1 MDLKRLIQHPE
12 YMDKETLYDL
22 RSLIALHPYYQTA
35 RILLL
40 QNLYILHDPSFD
52 EELRRTAICISDRR
66 VIFNMIEAAHYKYRN
81 EQRLEAKAKE
91 DEKDNGDRTTTLI
104 DSFLGSIPK
113 DSDSESP
120 KEKRKPTLADA
131 AIDYVSYLLEIEDE
145 DKKPEKVAENG
156 VKVISTDCSNADR
169 TTDLINS
176 FIEDGGF
183 NLKEETNLSEDYQAY
198 NLETSDNTAHK
209 ETEKQDE
216 EREGD
221 ECYFTETLAR
231 IYIKQGRYEKA
242 LEIIKRLN
250 LNIPKKNAYFA
261 DQIRFLEK
269 LIINNKNK
277 K

>member
-1 MDLKRLIQHPE
+1 MDLTRLIKHPE

-81 EQRLEAKAKE
+81 EQRVNTKE
-91 DEKDNGDRTTTLI
+91 KDSEKDNGDRTTTLI

-113 DSDSESP
+113 DSETEP
-120 KEKRKPTLADA
+120 VKEKRKPTLADA
-131 AIDYVSYLLEIEDE
+131 AIDYVSYLHDIEDDE
-145 DKKPEKVAENG
+145 NKTEPVAESG
-156 VKVISTDCSNADR
+156 SKVNSTDCSNADR

-183 NLKEETNLSEDYQAY
+183 KLKEETNLSDNYQTY
-198 NLETSDNTAHK
+198 DLETSGNKTNK
-209 ETEKQDE
+209 EVEKQE
-216 EREGD
+216 EEKDGE

-269 LIINNKNK
+269 VIINNKNK

>member
-1 MDLKRLIQHPE
+1 MDLTRLIKHPE

-81 EQRLEAKAKE
+81 EQRVNTKE
-91 DEKDNGDRTTTLI
+91 KDSEKDNGDRTTTLI

-113 DSDSESP
+113 DSETEPD

-131 AIDYVSYLLEIEDE
+131 AIDYVSYLLDIEDDE
-145 DKKPEKVAENG
+145 NKTEPVAESG
-156 VKVISTDCSNADR
+156 SKVNSTDCSNADR

-183 NLKEETNLSEDYQAY
+183 KLKEETNLSEGYQTFD
-198 NLETSDNTAHK
+198 LETSGNKTNK
-209 ETEKQDE
+209 EVEKQE
-216 EREGD
+216 EEKDGE

-261 DQIRFLEK
+261 DQIRFLDK

>member
-1 MDLKRLIQHPE
+1 
-12 YMDKETLYDL
+12 MDKETLYDL

-66 VIFNMIEAAHYKYRN
+66 VIFNMVEAAHYRYRN
-81 EQRLEAKAKE
+81 EQKIETKVKYN
-91 DEKDNGDRTTTLI
+91 EKDNGDRTTTLI

-113 DSDSESP
+113 NSDSEST
-120 KEKRKPTLADA
+120 KEKRKPTPADA

-145 DKKPEKVAENG
+145 DKEEKPVVENG
-156 VKVISTDCSNADR
+156 NNTTSVDCSNADR

-183 NLKEETNLSEDYQAY
+183 KLKEETDLTENYQTY
-198 NLETSDNTAHK
+198 GLEELDK
-209 ETEKQDE
+209 EQPQKEAKLEEEKDS
-216 EREGD
+216 D

>member
-1 MDLKRLIQHPE
+1 
-12 YMDKETLYDL
+12 MDKETLYDL

-81 EQRLEAKAKE
+81 EQRVNTKE
-91 DEKDNGDRTTTLI
+91 KDSEKDNGDRTTTLI

-113 DSDSESP
+113 DSETEPD

-131 AIDYVSYLLEIEDE
+131 AIDYVSYLLDIEDDE
-145 DKKPEKVAENG
+145 NKTEPVAESSS
-156 VKVISTDCSNADR
+156 KVNSTDCSNADR

-183 NLKEETNLSEDYQAY
+183 KLKEETNLPEYD
-198 NLETSDNTAHK
+198 LDTSDCATHK
-209 ETEKQDE
+209 ETEKQE
-216 EREGD
+216 EEKEGD

-261 DQIRFLEK
+261 DQIRFLDK

>member
-12 YMDKETLYDL
+12 YMDKEPLYDL

-81 EQRLEAKAKE
+81 EQREAKAKE
-91 DEKDNGDRTTTLI
+91 DERDNGDRTTTLI

-145 DKKPEKVAENG
+145 DKQPETIAENG

-198 NLETSDNTAHK
+198 NLETLDNTAHK
-209 ETEKQDE
+209 ETEKHDE

>member
-91 DEKDNGDRTTTLI
+91 DERDNGDRTTTLI

-156 VKVISTDCSNADR
+156 VRVISTDCSNADR

>member
-91 DEKDNGDRTTTLI
+91 DERDNGDRTTTLI

-198 NLETSDNTAHK
+198 NLETLDNTAHK
-209 ETEKQDE
+209 ETEKHDE

>member
-91 DEKDNGDRTTTLI
+91 DERDNGDRTTTLI

-145 DKKPEKVAENG
+145 DKKPDKVAENG

>member
-81 EQRLEAKAKE
+81 EQRLGSKAKE

-113 DSDSESP
+113 ESDSESP

-145 DKKPEKVAENG
+145 DKKPETVAENG
-156 VKVISTDCSNADR
+156 VKILSTDCSNADR

-183 NLKEETNLSEDYQAY
+183 NLKEETNLSEDYQPY
-198 NLETSDNTAHK
+198 DLETSDNTAHK
-209 ETEKQDE
+209 ETEKHDE
-216 EREGD
+216 EKEGD

>member
-91 DEKDNGDRTTTLI
+91 DERDNGDRTTTLI

-145 DKKPEKVAENG
+145 DKQPETIAENG

>member
-1 MDLKRLIQHPE
+1 M
-12 YMDKETLYDL
+12 
-22 RSLIALHPYYQTA
+22 
-35 RILLL
+35 
-40 QNLYILHDPSFD
+40 
-52 EELRRTAICISDRR
+52 
-66 VIFNMIEAAHYKYRN
+66 VEAAHYKYRN
-81 EQRLEAKAKE
+81 ERKQQTAQKE
-91 DEKDNGDRTTTLI
+91 NNNGDRTTTLI

-113 DSDSESP
+113 DEENEGT
-120 KEKRKPTLADA
+120 KEKRKPTPADA
-131 AIDYVSYLLEIEDE
+131 AIDYVSYLLEIEDD
-145 DKKPEKVAENG
+145 DKEQKLSNSQESRN
-156 VKVISTDCSNADR
+156 IDNDCSNGDR

-183 NLKEETNLSEDYQAY
+183 KLKEETDLTENYQTY
-198 NLETSDNTAHK
+198 GLEELDK
-209 ETEKQDE
+209 EQPQKEAKLEEEKDS
-216 EREGD
+216 D

>member
-1 MDLKRLIQHPE
+1 
-12 YMDKETLYDL
+12 MDKETLYDL

-91 DEKDNGDRTTTLI
+91 DERDNGDRTTTLI

-145 DKKPEKVAENG
+145 DKKPDKVAENG

>member
-91 DEKDNGDRTTTLI
+91 DERDNGDRTTTLI

-145 DKKPEKVAENG
+145 DKKQEKVAENG

>member
-35 RILLL
+35 RIILL

-91 DEKDNGDRTTTLI
+91 DERDNGDRTTTLI

>member
-81 EQRLEAKAKE
+81 EQKLETKAK
-91 DEKDNGDRTTTLI
+91 DADTDDRTTTLI

-113 DSDSESP
+113 DSDAENP

-145 DKKPEKVAENG
+145 DKQPETIAQNG

>member
-91 DEKDNGDRTTTLI
+91 DERDNGDRTTTLI

>member
-81 EQRLEAKAKE
+81 EQREAKAKE
-91 DEKDNGDRTTTLI
+91 DERDNGDRTTTLI

-145 DKKPEKVAENG
+145 DKQPETIAENG

-198 NLETSDNTAHK
+198 NLETLDNTAHK
-209 ETEKQDE
+209 ETEKHDE

>member
-1 MDLKRLIQHPE
+1 MDLKRFIQHPE

-91 DEKDNGDRTTTLI
+91 DERDNGDRTTTLI

-145 DKKPEKVAENG
+145 DKKPETVAENG

-183 NLKEETNLSEDYQAY
+183 NLKEEANLSEDYQAY

>member
-81 EQRLEAKAKE
+81 EQRFEAKAKE

-113 DSDSESP
+113 NSDSESP

-145 DKKPEKVAENG
+145 DNKQETVAEND
-156 VKVISTDCSNADR
+156 VKAIAADCSNGDR

-183 NLKEETNLSEDYQAY
+183 NLKEETNLSEGYQTY
-198 NLETSDNTAHK
+198 DLPTSDNTTQK
-209 ETEKQDE
+209 EAEKQDE
-216 EREGD
+216 DRDGD
-221 ECYFTETLAR
+221 ECFFTETLAR

>member
-35 RILLL
+35 HILLL

-81 EQRLEAKAKE
+81 EQKLDTKVKDCEN
-91 DEKDNGDRTTTLI
+91 DNGDRTTTLI

-113 DSDSESP
+113 DSDTENI

-131 AIDYVSYLLEIEDE
+131 AIDYVSYLLDIEDDE
-145 DKKPEKVAENG
+145 NKQEQVAKNGSKVN
-156 VKVISTDCSNADR
+156 ITDCSDADR

-183 NLKEETNLSEDYQAY
+183 NLKDDTDFSENYETYD
-198 NLETSDNTAHK
+198 LEKTDNITHK
-209 ETEKQDE
+209 ETENSDQEEDDE
-216 EREGD
+216 N
-221 ECYFTETLAR
+221 CYFTETLAR

>member
-91 DEKDNGDRTTTLI
+91 DERDNGDRTTTLI

-145 DKKPEKVAENG
+145 DKQPETIAENG

-198 NLETSDNTAHK
+198 NLETLDNTAHK
-209 ETEKQDE
+209 ETEKHDE

-261 DQIRFLEK
+261 DQIRFLDK

>member
-81 EQRLEAKAKE
+81 EQRLENKAKE
-91 DEKDNGDRTTTLI
+91 DETDNGDRTTTLI

-113 DSDSESP
+113 DSDSETP

-145 DKKPEKVAENG
+145 DKKPETTVGNDGKTI
-156 VKVISTDCSNADR
+156 ISDCSNGDR

-176 FIEDGGF
+176 FMEDGGF
-183 NLKEETNLSEDYQAY
+183 NLKEETNLSEGYQAY
-198 NLETSDNTAHK
+198 DLQTSDNTTQK
-209 ETEKQDE
+209 EAEKNDE

-221 ECYFTETLAR
+221 ECFFTETLAR

>member
-91 DEKDNGDRTTTLI
+91 DEQDNGDRTTTLI

-113 DSDSESP
+113 DSNSETP

-145 DKKPEKVAENG
+145 DKKEKTAVGNDG
-156 VKVISTDCSNADR
+156 KTITSDCSNGDR

-176 FIEDGGF
+176 FMEDGGF
-183 NLKEETNLSEDYQAY
+183 NLKEETNLSEGYQAY
-198 NLETSDNTAHK
+198 DLQTSDNTTQK
-209 ETEKQDE
+209 EAEKNDE

-221 ECYFTETLAR
+221 ECFFTETLAR

-250 LNIPKKNAYFA
+250 LNIPKKMLTLQTKYVS
-261 DQIRFLEK
+261 
-269 LIINNKNK
+269 
-277 K
+277 

>member
-1 MDLKRLIQHPE
+1 MDLTRLIKHPE

-81 EQRLEAKAKE
+81 EQRVNTKE
-91 DEKDNGDRTTTLI
+91 KDSEKDNGDRTTTLI

-113 DSDSESP
+113 DSETEPD

-131 AIDYVSYLLEIEDE
+131 AIDYVSYLLDIEDDE
-145 DKKPEKVAENG
+145 NKTEPVAESSS
-156 VKVISTDCSNADR
+156 KVNSTDCSNADR

-183 NLKEETNLSEDYQAY
+183 KLKEETNLPEYD
-198 NLETSDNTAHK
+198 LDTSDCATHK
-209 ETEKQDE
+209 ETEKQE
-216 EREGD
+216 EEKEGD

-261 DQIRFLEK
+261 DQIRFLDK